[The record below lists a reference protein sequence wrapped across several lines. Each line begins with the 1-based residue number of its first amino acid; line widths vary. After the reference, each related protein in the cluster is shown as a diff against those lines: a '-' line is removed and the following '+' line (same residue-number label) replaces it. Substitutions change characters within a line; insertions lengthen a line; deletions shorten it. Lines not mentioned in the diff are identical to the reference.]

1 MSTTKH
7 SQVKGIK
14 LLEAQLFN
22 TWRSWGFHWWL
33 LYLAQMRNKP
43 QLHISTSWAPV
54 MKWWV
59 CEKPVKAPGWVG
71 RRGQLSRILCFDW
84 SPVLPRSEKWS
95 FRSCHSVMRGR
106 NFEWQHLPR
115 AKYFFRDEPCSQCCI
130 VFLHQIRLTMD
141 QKRANNGPKRPPPP
155 IA

>member
-1 MSTTKH
+1 
-7 SQVKGIK
+7 
-14 LLEAQLFN
+14 
-22 TWRSWGFHWWL
+22 
-33 LYLAQMRNKP
+33 
-43 QLHISTSWAPV
+43 

-59 CEKPVKAPGWVG
+59 CEKPGKAPGLVG

-115 AKYFFRDEPCSQCCI
+115 AKYFFRDEPCSRCCI

-141 QKRANNGPKRPPPP
+141 QKRAKNGPKRPPPLRKLYLAEN
-155 IA
+155 ILQFGVKICQTVFFRLSYDLSKLKNILFCGKWFVKEN